1 MNSSSDAGKPLEIG
15 FLIYPGMT
23 QLDATAPAQVLSL
36 LPNARVHFVWKTTE
50 PVMTDA
56 GFAIVPTTSIEAC
69 PQLDVIS
76 VPGGEG
82 QVPLMHDKVVLEFL
96 SRQSAGARYVTS
108 VCTGSLL
115 LGAAG
120 VLSGYK
126 SACHW
131 VFMQH
136 LEQFGALPV
145 NERVV
150 IDRNR
155 VSGGG
160 VTAGLDFAFRLAAE
174 IAGEEVAK
182 ALELTLEYD
191 PQPPF
196 GTGTPEKA
204 GAARTERVRK
214 AMMRPIS

>member
-1 MNSSSDAGKPLEIG
+1 MTASQPSQTPIEIG
-15 FLIYPGMT
+15 FFIYPGVT
-23 QLDATAPAQVLSL
+23 QLDATAPAQILSL
-36 LPNARVHFVWKTTE
+36 VPNARVHMIWKDTA

-56 GFAIVPTTSIEAC
+56 GFAIVPTISMNDC

-82 QVPLMHDKVVLEFL
+82 QVPLMGDEMVLEFL
-96 SRQSAGARYVTS
+96 ARQSASARYVTS

-120 VLSGYK
+120 VLKGYR

-131 VFMQH
+131 VFLDH
-136 LEQFGALPV
+136 LAQFGAEPV

-160 VTAGLDFAFRLAAE
+160 VTAGLDFAFRLVAE

-182 ALELTLEYD
+182 NLELTLEYD

-196 GTGTPEKA
+196 GTGTPQKA
-204 GAARTERVRK
+204 GPVRTAGVRQ
-214 AMMRPIS
+214 AMTRPVF